1 MCYTISMSDTNTFNE
16 DDVFSELEKL
26 EQEVADLPPAPEVV
40 LEAPP
45 EQEEVKPVKKAV
57 AKKTSPSKKEEESSP
72 VFETYHIVNT
82 GLTIAGEVR
91 VVGTEFRIERDS
103 VDWRATQDRSGNS
116 FLDLADK
123 EDEQV
128 ARYGKVMFR
137 KGSLPSD

>member
-1 MCYTISMSDTNTFNE
+1 MSTADNPFNK
-16 DDVFSELEKL
+16 DDVFNELEKL
-26 EQEVADLPPAPEVV
+26 EQEAADLPPTPEVV
-40 LEAPP
+40 LETPP
-45 EQEEVKPVKKAV
+45 EPEEVKPVKKVPAKKV
-57 AKKTSPSKKEEESSP
+57 AKTDVEEEPPPAP

-103 VDWRATQDRSGNS
+103 ADWRATQDRSGNS